1 MITYET
7 AIVHVVIVYTILTL
21 LFIGLTIWCIRMVI
35 NSYKESKEFEKWY
48 EEYLVYLDE
57 KIKRFEES

>member
-1 MITYET
+1 MITYEMG
-7 AIVHVVIVYTILTL
+7 IVHVVIVFTILTL

-48 EEYLVYLDE
+48 EEYGE
-57 KIKRFEES
+57 R